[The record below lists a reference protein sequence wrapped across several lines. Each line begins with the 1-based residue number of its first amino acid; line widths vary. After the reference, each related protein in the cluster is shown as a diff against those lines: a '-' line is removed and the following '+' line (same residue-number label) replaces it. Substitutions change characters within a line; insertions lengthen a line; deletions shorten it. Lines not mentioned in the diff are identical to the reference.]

1 MKSRLLGPFDGG
13 EAGAAEFLEL
23 LEGDGEVPEE
33 GAEVLGVDLGVFA
46 ELLVV
51 AEEEVGG
58 KHHELLRGI
67 FVLGRPVPVPELP
80 GDVQEEGVVGVRQE
94 DRRRRPE
101 AVVAGVER
109 IAPAEGVSTGEG
121 DDVLVGEAHAVED
134 VVAEVLRRLLRRTLV
149 GVGEAAVGG
158 DGIDGLVD
166 AAVRPRHR
174 GPAGLLDGRH
184 ARQRVQVPVAQC
196 VAVLLLDR
204 VQPLHRLVEARIRGV
219 ALLLLEAHR
228 PTVAPA
234 PKSNKVGSVL
244 PGKKKGVASFLP
256 SR

>member
-174 GPAGLLDGRH
+174 GPAGLPGLEYSAKQGVLTRPLLQTN
-184 ARQRVQVPVAQC
+184 RQTERKFPQK
-196 VAVLLLDR
+196 
-204 VQPLHRLVEARIRGV
+204 IRPPRNSSEINCSEG
-219 ALLLLEAHR
+219 
-228 PTVAPA
+228 PTI
-234 PKSNKVGSVL
+234 
-244 PGKKKGVASFLP
+244 KK
-256 SR
+256 